1 MLQKENLLFL
11 AVPLH
16 ENKAPGEDLD
26 VFNQLYIGFLQ

>member
-16 ENKAPGEDLD
+16 ENKAPGKDRENLSTTYM
-26 VFNQLYIGFLQ
+26 FSA